1 MHNGGTDMKLFDA
14 ANQYLKESDWKTLAA
29 IKFCLFSMGVLM
41 GTYIRRDAKQ
51 NVRIAAFFVFLA
63 TYIPL
68 MVKYAMVLVKTI
80 IDGRKSA

>member
-1 MHNGGTDMKLFDA
+1 
-14 ANQYLKESDWKTLAA
+14 
-29 IKFCLFSMGVLM
+29 MGVLM
-41 GTYIRRDAKQ
+41 GTYIKRDAKQ

-80 IDGRKSA
+80 NDGRKAL